1 MKRNVFMEPT
11 KITAKKLQGIID
23 ELVGGSE
30 DARGTFLYKGFRLQI
45 SKYKASGAERTSRLY
60 HKRRKLGLCIR
71 CGTKVKNKNPRTGK
85 LYRLCD
91 YHRNIIDRKEESAAT
106 QKTTT
111 RKTAAKKSTAKKS
124 TAKKT
129 TARKTT
135 AKKSTAKKTTAKKAT
150 GKTAAKK
157 TTRKSKAGKK

>member
-1 MKRNVFMEPT
+1 MFMEPT
-11 KITAKKLQGIID
+11 KITAKKLQEIID

-60 HKRRKLGLCIR
+60 HKRRQLGLCIR
-71 CGTKVKNKNPRTGK
+71 CGTKVKNKNPRTNK

-91 YHRNIIDRKEESAAT
+91 HHRNIIDRKEAST
-106 QKTTT
+106 SGPKT
-111 RKTAAKKSTAKKS
+111 STKKS

-129 TARKTT
+129 IKKTT
-135 AKKSTAKKTTAKKAT
+135 TKARSTAKRKAT
-150 GKTAAKK
+150 TKTG
-157 TTRKSKAGKK
+157 TRKRKK

>member
-1 MKRNVFMEPT
+1 MEPT

-23 ELVGGSE
+23 ELVNGSE

-60 HKRRKLGLCIR
+60 HKRRQLGLCIR
-71 CGTKVKNKNPRTGK
+71 CGTKVKNKNPRTNK

-91 YHRNIIDRKEESAAT
+91 HHRNIIDRKEAD
-106 QKTTT
+106 TTIQT
-111 RKTAAKKSTAKKS
+111 TVAKKS

-129 TARKTT
+129 TTKTT
-135 AKKSTAKKTTAKKAT
+135 TKKTAKSTTKAKSAPKKKTTTKTGTRSRKK
-150 GKTAAKK
+150 
-157 TTRKSKAGKK
+157 